1 LSLFPEVFEP
11 FLSTSIIGIAR
22 RKGLVEINLHN
33 LRDWG
38 KGKRKQVDDRPYG
51 GGAGMVIMPDVVV
64 NAVED
69 IVKSEPAKIVF
80 LSASGRLFKQDVA
93 REFAQCKRIVLV
105 CGHYEAIDERARI
118 VLGADEVS
126 VGDYVTSGGEAP
138 AMVVLDAV
146 IRLVPGVLG
155 NEISPA
161 TESFSN
167 GLLEHP
173 HYTRPSEFRGLKV
186 PEILLSGN
194 HESITEWRHRE
205 SLKRTKE
212 RRRELYREYLDDHPE
227 EEEI

>member
-1 LSLFPEVFEP
+1 VFEP

>member
-1 LSLFPEVFEP
+1 M
-11 FLSTSIIGIAR
+11 STSIIGIAR